1 MFFKSKPN
9 KSLIAKNEK
18 FSAFI
23 CNYLKTNALIIEC
36 PSFPSIRN
44 KNYEPIITIEKYFT
58 NIVEKIKENNNYT
71 YYYGSI
77 IYYRKGNNISD
88 NDNTFLSELVNIMKR
103 KRIISDDL
111 ATSFSI
117 ICIADKLDNSNNC
130 NNSDKIIIIDK
141 NRKPLDKNIKKIMTL
156 L

>member
-1 MFFKSKPN
+1 MFFKFKPN

-58 NIVEKIKENNNYT
+58 NIIEKIKENNNYT

-88 NDNTFLSELVNIMKR
+88 NDNTFLSELINIMKR

-117 ICIADKLDNSNNC
+117 ICIADKLDNPNDC

-141 NRKPLDKNIKKIMTL
+141 NRKPLDKNINKIML

>member
-58 NIVEKIKENNNYT
+58 NIIEKIKENNNYT

-88 NDNTFLSELVNIMKR
+88 NDNTFLSELINIMKR
-103 KRIISDDL
+103 KRIIDY
-111 ATSFSI
+111 SFY
-117 ICIADKLDNSNNC
+117 AL
-130 NNSDKIIIIDK
+130 
-141 NRKPLDKNIKKIMTL
+141 TF
-156 L
+156 

>member
-58 NIVEKIKENNNYT
+58 NIIEKIKENNSYT

-88 NDNTFLSELVNIMKR
+88 NDNTFLSELINIMKR

-117 ICIADKLDNSNNC
+117 ICIADKLDNPNNC